1 MLILRKSFAAGGPG
15 ADGFGDGTESARDEV
30 ELAGGDPEDGFLA
43 VDASEV

>member
-1 MLILRKSFAAGGPG
+1 MLILRKSFEVGGPG
-15 ADGFGDGTESARDEV
+15 AERFGDGSESAGDEV